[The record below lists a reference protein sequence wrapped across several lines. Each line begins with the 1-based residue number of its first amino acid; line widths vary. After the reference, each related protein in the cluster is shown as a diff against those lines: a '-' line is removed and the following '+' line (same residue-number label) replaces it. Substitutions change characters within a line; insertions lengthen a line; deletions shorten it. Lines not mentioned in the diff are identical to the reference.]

1 MIVSDAGLDT
11 GSRVSKAR
19 VNLSSAMNRF
29 SFATVVLP
37 IAVAIFSVLASA
49 ASAVEIGTARC
60 DVTPTEPIRLTGYA
74 ARKTPHTGVEQ
85 KLWAKALAIGS
96 NREGPAI
103 LITLDNCGI
112 SEGTWREV
120 RSRLAK
126 SAKIRA
132 DRIVIASSHTHS
144 GPATKD
150 WAPNI
155 FVRDLT
161 PEEQGA
167 IDRYTTALVTNLE
180 QVALEALKN
189 RRAGTLSWSSGTAPF
204 AANRRTRGGPVD
216 HALPVLKAEDADGKL
231 LALVANY
238 ACHCTTLG
246 GEFNHACGDW
256 AGYAQ
261 EAIEREAPGAVALV
275 TIGCGADANPSP
287 RGGTDGGLAFAKQHG
302 GEIGAEVKRL
312 LGMTFTPLKTR
323 LTTHAKEIQ
332 LPFGPHFTREQWLA
346 RSTNSGIT
354 GYHAK
359 KWLARLDH
367 GEKLPDSL
375 YYPIT
380 TWNFGNELAM
390 VFLPGEVVVDYA
402 LRLKDELNGQR
413 LWVSGYA
420 NYVPCY
426 IPSRRILAEGGYEA
440 EDSLWYYDR
449 PARFSTNAEDL
460 IVATVRDLVPKS
472 YRRDPKRAELPPPLT
487 PQESLRAIRTKAE
500 MTVELVASEP
510 LIESPVAIDWD
521 AQGRL
526 WVCEM
531 YDYPAGLKPP
541 AQPGRKYGEPLKEP
555 PGGFT
560 PGGRIKILTDRDG
573 DGRFDKATL
582 FLDGIP
588 FPTGVMPWRK
598 GALIC
603 AAPDLLYAEDT
614 NGDGRADI
622 VRTNITGFARHNY
635 QARLNGFTWGLDG
648 WLHASSGLFG
658 GKVKSLQTGKEIDL
672 SGRDFR
678 YRPDTGEI
686 EPVSGISQFGRV
698 RDDFDNWFGND
709 NSTWLW
715 HFPLPDHYLRRNPF
729 VNVSEPRVFV
739 ARGSEAN
746 RVFPTSR
753 TLTRFNDPQMANI
766 VTSACGPGVYRDT
779 LLGGDYYGN
788 VFICEPVHNLVH
800 RLVLDRSGVSY
811 AGRRAAGEER
821 AEFLSSADSWF
832 RPVQA
837 RTGPD
842 GALYI
847 VDMYRF
853 VIEHPRW
860 IPPERLKELDPRAGA
875 DMGRIYRVYPRGS
888 KPARV
893 PKLEKASVETL
904 VKALSGPNGPTR
916 DLAHQQL
923 IERNGIADV
932 VAQSTSNPA
941 ARVQQLAAL
950 RDLNLLRDEHI
961 TRALTDANAD
971 VRHFALKLADGRSGC
986 VEALMAFPGRAE
998 NVDGRLM
1005 RQYWLSVSGFDSNT
1019 VHRFL
1024 STQSP
1029 LIDVPEWLVA
1039 TRQAP
1044 FAAVQ
1049 AILRA
1054 KAPGKLGATGGMPR
1068 AMSTLFA
1075 AMLADKHVDD
1085 LGRVLIKLL
1094 PPDET
1099 ARDLSSAWAVNTLH
1113 AELLDH
1119 PDALAALGTNAS
1131 AEVRRSVER
1140 LRGDFA
1146 SGQQVHWLMSGELKT
1161 LSAESIPPVIR
1172 ILGHNAQSSATNRAQ
1187 LMDLFSADLDN
1198 AARQELR
1205 KAVGRLRGDEFV
1217 REVIARWSTFGPAV
1231 RDMLLELLL
1240 AKEDW
1245 SAAVLGGIEGGT
1257 VQAGELSLAR
1267 QQRLRSHARAD
1278 IRTRAGKLF
1287 AVATTNRRDVLARY
1301 EGVGALTPVKD
1312 RGGELFAKNCAQC
1325 HAFRG
1330 QGHDVGPNL
1339 AEFAGKST
1347 ADFVLALLDPNAGI
1361 NPNFIAYNVETKD
1374 GRSLNGIVRN
1384 ETSAGLTLVQGGGV
1398 RESIARRDIAGIRA
1412 SALSLMPEGLE
1423 QALSPQDMADLIA
1436 WLKSGAQA
1444 SFGNAAV
1451 ADATK
1456 ARAEFLKAG
1465 ANGCA
1470 EVVTAVETLP
1480 YPSWL
1485 GRLPMPYC
1493 RQSAGQDRLVWR
1505 TAVLPSKLE
1514 ATHTFRLPVGM
1525 GFASQPKGK
1534 FTLKVNGSLL
1544 LEFDVSLNDRTWASA
1559 DGRTKLRYSVREA
1572 NTEDSNGVLEIEVPY
1587 AFLKAGRRAE
1597 FEVTGSASGSQ
1608 RWFGIYQL
1616 PTTVA
1621 EGGR

>member
-1 MIVSDAGLDT
+1 MPPRHLALT
-11 GSRVSKAR
+11 
-19 VNLSSAMNRF
+19 L
-29 SFATVVLP
+29 
-37 IAVAIFSVLASA
+37 LASLLITATPKLSA
-49 ASAVEIGTARC
+49 AELGVARR
-60 DVTPTEPIRLTGYA
+60 DVTPAEPIRLTGYA
-74 ARKTPHTGVEQ
+74 ARKTSHVGVEQ

-96 NREGPAI
+96 DREGPAV

-120 RSRLAK
+120 RGRLAK

-161 PEEQGA
+161 AEEQGA
-167 IDRYTTALVTNLE
+167 IDRYTATLINHLE
-180 QVALEALKN
+180 KVALDALKN
-189 RRAGTLSWSSGTAPF
+189 RRPGKLSWSSGSAQF

-216 HALPVLKAEDADGKL
+216 HSLPVLKAEDASGKL

-246 GEFNHACGDW
+246 GEFNHVCGDW

-287 RGGTDGGLAFAKQHG
+287 RGGTDGGLALAKQHG
-302 GEIGAEVKRL
+302 AEIGAEVKRL
-312 LGMTFTPLKTR
+312 LGMTFTPLKAR
-323 LTTHAKEIQ
+323 LTARAKEIQ
-332 LPFGPHFTREQWLA
+332 LPFGPHFTRDQWLA
-346 RSTNSGIT
+346 RSTNSGIV

-359 KWLARLDH
+359 RWLERLDR
-367 GEKLPDSL
+367 GEKLPESL

-380 TWNFGNELAM
+380 TWSFGEELAM
-390 VFLPGEVVVDYA
+390 AFLPGEVVVDYA
-402 LRLKDELNGQR
+402 LRLKNELDGQK

-440 EDSLWYYDR
+440 EESLWYYDR
-449 PARFSTNAEDL
+449 PARLSTNAEDL
-460 IVATVRDLVPKS
+460 IVTTVRDLVPKS
-472 YRRDPKRAELPPPLT
+472 YRRDPKRADLPPPLS
-487 PQESLRAIRTKAE
+487 PQESLRAIRTKADL
-500 MTVELVASEP
+500 TVELVASEP

-521 AQGRL
+521 TQGRL

-531 YDYPAGLKPP
+531 YDYPAGLNPP
-541 AQPGRKYGEPLKEP
+541 AQPGRKYGEPLQEP

-573 DGRFDKATL
+573 DGRYDKAAL

-622 VRTNITGFARHNY
+622 VRTNVTGFARHNY

-648 WLHASSGLFG
+648 WLHVSSGLFG

-686 EPVSGISQFGRV
+686 EPVSGISQYGRV

-715 HFPLPDHYLRRNPF
+715 HFPVPDHYLRRNPF
-729 VNVSEPRVFV
+729 VNFTEPRVFI

-753 TLTRFNDPQMANI
+753 TLTRFNEPHMANI
-766 VTSACGPGVYRDT
+766 VTSACAPGIYRDT
-779 LLGGDYYGN
+779 LLGGEYYGN
-788 VFICEPVHNLVH
+788 VFVCEPVHNLVH

-821 AEFLSSADSWF
+821 AEFLSSSDSWF

-860 IPPERLKELDPRAGA
+860 IPPERLQELDPRAGA
-875 DMGRIYRVYPRGS
+875 DKGRIYRVYPRGK

-893 PKLEKASVETL
+893 PKLEKSNIETL
-904 VKALSGPNGPTR
+904 AKALDSANGPVR
-916 DLAHQQL
+916 DLAHREL
-923 IERNGIADV
+923 IEKAPAEDVREQTELGRRLNDANGQPA
-932 VAQSTSNPA
+932 SSPA
-941 ARVQQLAAL
+941 ARVQRLAAL

-961 TRALTDANAD
+961 ARALADANAD
-971 VRHFALKLADGRSGC
+971 VRHFALKLADGRPGC
-986 VEALMAFPGRAE
+986 VDALLAFPGRPE

-1039 TRQAP
+1039 TRKAP
-1044 FAAVQ
+1044 FSAVQ
-1049 AILRA
+1049 AIFRA
-1054 KAPGKLGATGGMPR
+1054 TAPGKLAPTGGMPR

-1075 AMLADKHVDD
+1075 TMLADKHADD
-1085 LGRVLIKLL
+1085 LGKVLVKLL
-1094 PPDET
+1094 PPDEQT
-1099 ARDLSSAWAVNTLH
+1099 LDLSTTWAVNTLH

-1119 PDALAALGTNAS
+1119 PDALSALATNAP

-1140 LRGDFA
+1140 LRADFV
-1146 SGQQVHWLMSGELKT
+1146 SGQQVQWLMTGQLKT
-1161 LSAESIPPVIR
+1161 MSPESIPPVIR
-1172 ILGHNAQSSATNRAQ
+1172 ILGHYAQTSATNRAQ
-1187 LMDLFSADLDN
+1187 LMDLFLADLDN
-1198 AARQELR
+1198 PARQQLR
-1205 KAVGRLRGDEFV
+1205 RAVAQLRGDDFA
-1217 REVIARWSTFGPAV
+1217 REAVARWSAFGPAT
-1231 RDMLLELLL
+1231 RASLLELLL
-1240 AKEDW
+1240 AKDNW
-1245 SAAVLGGIEGGT
+1245 SAIVLAGVEAGAL
-1257 VQAGELSLAR
+1257 QAGELSLTQR
-1267 QQRLRSHARAD
+1267 QRLRSHSQAG
-1278 IRTRAGKLF
+1278 IRTRAEKLF
-1287 AVATTNRRDVLARY
+1287 AASATNRGEILARY
-1301 EGVGALTPVKD
+1301 ESVGTLTPAKD

-1330 QGHDVGPNL
+1330 QGFDVGPNL

-1361 NPNFIAYNVETKD
+1361 NPNFIAYNIETKD
-1374 GRSLNGIVRN
+1374 GRSLSGIVRN
-1384 ETSAGLTLVQGGGV
+1384 ETASGLTLVQGGGV
-1398 RESIARRDIAGIRA
+1398 RESIARRDITAIRA

-1423 QALSPQDMADLIA
+1423 QALSPQDLADLIA
-1436 WLKSGAQA
+1436 WLKSGAPA
-1444 SFGNAAV
+1444 PFGNATAEQ
-1451 ADATK
+1451 AAA
-1456 ARAEFLKAG
+1456 ARAEFLRAG
-1465 ANGCA
+1465 PSDCA
-1470 EVVTAVETLP
+1470 EVIASVETLP

-1493 RQSAGQDRLVWR
+1493 RQSAEQNRLAWR
-1505 TAVLPSKLE
+1505 SPVLPAKLG
-1514 ATHTFRLPVGM
+1514 ATQTFRLPVGM
-1525 GFASQPKGK
+1525 GFVSQPKGK
-1534 FTLKVNGSLL
+1534 FTLKVNGAALLDFDASLT
-1544 LEFDVSLNDRTWASA
+1544 DRTWEST
-1559 DGRTKLRYSVREA
+1559 DGRAKLRYSVREA
-1572 NTEDSNGVLEIEVPY
+1572 NSEDSSGVLEIEVP
-1587 AFLKAGRRAE
+1587 ASHLKAGARAE

-1616 PTTVA
+1616 PK
-1621 EGGR
+1621 

>member
-1 MIVSDAGLDT
+1 
-11 GSRVSKAR
+11 
-19 VNLSSAMNRF
+19 MNRLALN
-29 SFATVVLP
+29 SLVVP
-37 IAVAIFSVLASA
+37 IFVAVFTLVMPSA
-49 ASAVEIGTARC
+49 RAVEFGVARR

-74 ARKTPHTGVEQ
+74 ARKTPHVGVEQ
-85 KLWAKALAIGS
+85 RLWAKALAIGS
-96 NREGPAI
+96 NREGPAV

-112 SEGTWREV
+112 SEGSWREV
-120 RSRLAK
+120 RSRLVK
-126 SAKIRA
+126 SANLRA

-155 FVRDLT
+155 FIRDLT
-161 PEEQGA
+161 SEEQGA
-167 IDRYTTALVTNLE
+167 IDRYTTALIANLE

-189 RRAGTLSWSSGTAPF
+189 RRAGRLSWSSGSAQF

-216 HALPVLKAEDADGKL
+216 HALPVLKAEDANGKL

-246 GEFNHACGDW
+246 GDFNHVCGDW

-261 EAIEREAPGAVALV
+261 EAIEREAPGAMALV
-275 TIGCGADANPSP
+275 TIGCGADSNPSP
-287 RGGTDGGLAFAKQHG
+287 RGGADAGLALAKQHG
-302 GEIGAEVKRL
+302 AEIGAEVKRL
-312 LGMTFTPLKTR
+312 LGMTFAPLNGR
-323 LTTHAKEIQ
+323 LTTRAKEVQ

-346 RSTNSGIT
+346 RSTNSGIV

-359 KWLARLDH
+359 KWLGRLDR

-380 TWNFGNELAM
+380 TWSFGDDLAL

-402 LRLKDELNGQR
+402 LRLKNELAGQK

-449 PARFSTNAEDL
+449 PARLSTNVEDL
-460 IVATVRDLVPKS
+460 IVTTVRDLVPKS
-472 YRRDPKRAELPPPLT
+472 FRRDPKRADLPPPLS
-487 PQESLRAIRTKAE
+487 PQESLKAIRTKADL
-500 MTVELVASEP
+500 TVEVVASEP

-521 AQGRL
+521 AQGRM

-531 YDYPAGLKPP
+531 YDYPAGLNPP
-541 AQPGRKYGEPLKEP
+541 ANPDRKYGEPLKEP

-573 DGRFDKATL
+573 DGRYDKATL

-635 QARLNGFTWGLDG
+635 QARVNGFTWGLDG

-715 HFPLPDHYLRRNPF
+715 HYPLPDHYLRRNPF
-729 VNVSEPRVFV
+729 VSFPEPRVFV
-739 ARGSEAN
+739 ASGTEAN

-753 TLTRFNDPQMANI
+753 TLTRFNDPHMANI

-788 VFICEPVHNLVH
+788 VFVCEPVHNLVH
-800 RLVLDRSGVSY
+800 RLVLDRTGGSY
-811 AGRRAAGEER
+811 TGRRPAGEER
-821 AEFLSSADSWF
+821 GEFLSSTDSWF

-875 DMGRIYRVYPRGS
+875 DMGRIYRVYPRGE
-888 KPARV
+888 KPGHV
-893 PKLEKASVETL
+893 PNLEKANVA
-904 VKALSGPNGPTR
+904 ALITALGSANGIVR
-916 DLAHQQL
+916 DLVHRELLERASSESFRRA
-923 IERNGIADV
+923 IERSSMMKLE
-932 VAQSTSNPA
+932 AQSALAPA
-941 ARVQQLAAL
+941 ARVQTLAAL
-950 RDLNLLRDEHI
+950 RDLNLLRDDHI
-961 TRALTDANAD
+961 TRALADANAD
-971 VRHFALKLADGRSGC
+971 VRHFALKLADGRPGC
-986 VEALMAFPGRAE
+986 VEALMAFPSRPE
-998 NVDGRLM
+998 NADGRLM
-1005 RQYWLSVSGFDSNT
+1005 WQYWLSVSGFKSNT

-1024 STQSP
+1024 GQQSP
-1029 LIDVPEWLVA
+1029 LIDVPEWLLA
-1039 TRQAP
+1039 TRKAP
-1044 FAAVQ
+1044 FSAVEE
-1049 AILRA
+1049 IFRTTT
-1054 KAPGKLGATGGMPR
+1054 PGKLGPTGGAPK

-1075 AMLADKHVDD
+1075 TMLADKHTDD
-1085 LGRVLIKLL
+1085 LGKVLRKLL
-1094 PPDET
+1094 PPDEKT
-1099 ARDLSSAWAVNTLH
+1099 HDPSSTWAVNALH

-1119 PDALAALGTNAS
+1119 PAVLNALANS
-1131 AEVRRSVER
+1131 AVPEVRRSVER
-1140 LRGDFA
+1140 LRHDFA
-1146 SGQQVHWLMSGELKT
+1146 GGQQVHWLMTGELKS
-1161 LSAESIPPVIR
+1161 LSSESIPAVIR
-1172 ILGHNAQSSATNRAQ
+1172 ILGHYAQDSATNRAQ
-1187 LMDLFSADLDN
+1187 MMDLLSADLD
-1198 AARQELR
+1198 ATARQELR
-1205 KAVGRLRGDEFV
+1205 KAVARLNGDSFANEAL
-1217 REVIARWSTFGPAV
+1217 ERWNSFGPSV
-1231 RDMLLELLL
+1231 RGTLLELLL
-1240 AKEDW
+1240 AKENW
-1245 SAAVLGGIEGGT
+1245 SAVVLGGIEGGA
-1257 VQAGELSLAR
+1257 VQANELSLTQR
-1267 QQRLRSHARAD
+1267 QRLRSHSLEDVRARAE
-1278 IRTRAGKLF
+1278 RLF
-1287 AVATTNRRDVLARY
+1287 AAAGTNRRDVLAKY
-1301 EGVGALTPVKD
+1301 EGVGALSPRKD

-1330 QGHDVGPNL
+1330 QGHDVGSNL
-1339 AEFAGKST
+1339 AEFVGKSA
-1347 ADFVLALLDPNAGI
+1347 ADFVLAILDPNAGI
-1361 NPNFIAYNVETKD
+1361 NPNFVGYNVETKD
-1374 GRSLNGIVRN
+1374 GRSLSGIVRN

-1398 RESIARRDIAGIRA
+1398 RETIARRDIVSLRA

-1423 QALSPQDMADLIA
+1423 QALSLQDMADLIA
-1436 WLKSGAQA
+1436 WLQSGAPA
-1444 SFGNAAV
+1444 VFGNAAV
-1451 ADATK
+1451 ADTSK
-1456 ARAEFLKAG
+1456 AREEFLKMG
-1465 ANGCA
+1465 ADGCA
-1470 EVVTAVETLP
+1470 EVVTAAETLP

-1493 RQSAGQDRLVWR
+1493 RQSAGQEQLVWR
-1505 TAVLPSKLE
+1505 SAVLPSKL
-1514 ATHTFRLPVGM
+1514 ATTHTFRMPVGM

-1534 FTLKVNGSLL
+1534 FSLKVNGAALL
-1544 LEFDVSLNDRTWASA
+1544 DFDVSLTDRTWQGA
-1559 DGRTKLRYSVREA
+1559 DGRARMRYLVKEA
-1572 NTEDSNGVLEIEVPY
+1572 NSEDSNGVLEIEVPS

-1616 PTTVA
+1616 PASVA
-1621 EGGR
+1621 GGGR

>member
-1 MIVSDAGLDT
+1 MSPRPLF
-11 GSRVSKAR
+11 
-19 VNLSSAMNRF
+19 L
-29 SFATVVLP
+29 LL
-37 IAVAIFSVLASA
+37 LASLLHTFA
-49 ASAVEIGTARC
+49 PELHALELGVARR
-60 DVTPTEPIRLTGYA
+60 DITPTEPIRLTGYA
-74 ARKTPHTGVEQ
+74 ARKSPHVGVEQ

-96 NREGPAI
+96 NREGPAV

-161 PEEQGA
+161 TEEQGA
-167 IDRYTTALVTNLE
+167 IGRYTAVLITNLE

-189 RRAGTLSWSSGTAPF
+189 RRAGKLSWSSGTAQF

-216 HALPVLKAEDADGKL
+216 HALPVLKAKDASGKL

-238 ACHCTTLG
+238 ACHCTTIG
-246 GEFNHACGDW
+246 GEFNHVCGDW

-261 EAIEREAPGAVALV
+261 EAIEREAPGAMALV

-287 RGGTDGGLAFAKQHG
+287 RGGMDSGLTLAKQHG
-302 GEIGAEVKRL
+302 AEIGAEVKRL
-312 LGMTFTPLKTR
+312 LGMTFTPLKSQ
-323 LTTHAKEIQ
+323 LTTRAKEIQ
-332 LPFGPHFTREQWLA
+332 LPFGPHFTRDQWLA
-346 RSTNSGIT
+346 RSTNAGIV

-359 KWLARLDH
+359 KWLGRLDR

-380 TWNFGNELAM
+380 TWNFGDDLAM
-390 VFLPGEVVVDYA
+390 VFLPGEVVIDYA
-402 LRLKDELNGQR
+402 LRLKNELAGQH

-449 PARFSTNAEDL
+449 PARLSTNAEDL
-460 IVATVRDLVPKS
+460 IITTVRDLVPKS
-472 YRRDPKRAELPPPLT
+472 YRRDPSRADSPPPQS

-500 MTVELVASEP
+500 LTVELVASEP

-531 YDYPAGLKPP
+531 YDYPAGLNPP
-541 AQPGRKYGEPLKEP
+541 AQPGRKYGEPLQEP

-573 DGRFDKATL
+573 DGRYDKATL
-582 FLDGIP
+582 FIDGIP

-622 VRTNITGFARHNY
+622 VRTNVTGFARHNY
-635 QARLNGFTWGLDG
+635 QARLNGFAWGLDG

-672 SGRDFR
+672 GGRDFR

-686 EPVSGISQFGRV
+686 EPVSGISQYGRV

-715 HFPLPDHYLRRNPF
+715 HYPLPDHYLRRNPH
-729 VNVSEPRVFV
+729 VNFNEPRVLV
-739 ARGSEAN
+739 TRGGDAN
-746 RVFPTSR
+746 KVFPTSR
-753 TLTRFNDPQMANI
+753 TLTRFNEPHMANI
-766 VTSACGPGVYRDT
+766 VTSACAPGVYRDT
-779 LLGGDYYGN
+779 LLGGEYYGN
-788 VFICEPVHNLVH
+788 VFVCEPVHNLVH
-800 RLVLDRSGVSY
+800 RLVLDRDGVTY
-811 AGRRAAGEER
+811 AARRGDGEER
-821 AEFLSSADSWF
+821 AEFLSSSDSWF

-837 RTGPD
+837 RAGPD

-860 IPPERLKELDPRAGA
+860 ITPERLRELDPRAGA
-875 DMGRIYRVYPRGS
+875 DMGRIYRVYPRAG
-888 KPARV
+888 KPARL
-893 PKLEKASVETL
+893 PKLQGASDETL
-904 VKALSGPNGPTR
+904 TKALSSPNGPLR

-923 IERNGIADV
+923 LATRTGQPTRIRSQPSPAVEA
-932 VAQSTSNPA
+932 VAKSGSSPA
-941 ARVQQLAAL
+941 ARVQALAAS
-950 RDLNLLRDEHI
+950 RDLHL
-961 TRALTDANAD
+961 LTDE
-971 VRHFALKLADGRSGC
+971 VLRSALKDADAGVRRFVLGLTEGRSGL
-986 VEALMAFPGRAE
+986 VNDLASFAGRPE
-998 NVDGRLM
+998 NQEPATQQRF
-1005 RQYWLSVSGFDSNT
+1005 WLAVSGFSSDDVKQLISQVPMPSEDRRVETAWLIAARTAPLEAYESWRRTSGAQRTFTALFNMMLADARIQEVGT
-1019 VHRFL
+1019 LLTRTLPDGSDLTSPLALRLQAELLEHAGAMATLAKSPDASVRQVVARL
-1024 STQSP
+1024 TDDATASSAVQRLLTGDLKTQSP
-1029 LIDVPEWLVA
+1029 ESV
-1039 TRQAP
+1039 
-1044 FAAVQ
+1044 
-1049 AILRA
+1049 
-1054 KAPGKLGATGGMPR
+1054 GA
-1068 AMSTLFA
+1068 
-1075 AMLADKHVDD
+1075 
-1085 LGRVLIKLL
+1085 
-1094 PPDET
+1094 
-1099 ARDLSSAWAVNTLH
+1099 
-1113 AELLDH
+1113 
-1119 PDALAALGTNAS
+1119 
-1131 AEVRRSVER
+1131 
-1140 LRGDFA
+1140 
-1146 SGQQVHWLMSGELKT
+1146 
-1161 LSAESIPPVIR
+1161 VIR
-1172 ILGHNAQSSATNRAQ
+1172 ILGHRAQRSATNRAH
-1187 LMDLFSADLDN
+1187 LFDLLSADLDS

-1205 KAVGRLRGDEFV
+1205 KAIGRLRGPEFATEAV
-1217 REVIARWSTFGPAV
+1217 ARWNLLGPGA
-1231 RDMLLELLL
+1231 RTALLELLL
-1240 AKEDW
+1240 AKDDW
-1245 SAAVLGGIEGGT
+1245 ARVVVGGIEGGAL
-1257 VQAGELSLAR
+1257 QASELSLTQR
-1267 QQRLRSHARAD
+1267 QRLRSHAQTD
-1278 IRTRAGKLF
+1278 IRARAEKLF
-1287 AVATTNRRDVLARY
+1287 AAATTNRREVLARY
-1301 EGVGALTPVKD
+1301 ESIGTLTPVKD

-1330 QGHDVGPNL
+1330 QGFDVGPNL
-1339 AEFAGKST
+1339 AEFAGKS
-1347 ADFVLALLDPNAGI
+1347 AEDFVVALLDPNAAI
-1361 NPNFIAYNVETKD
+1361 NPNYIAYNIETKD
-1374 GRSLNGIVRN
+1374 GRSLSGVVRN
-1384 ETSAGLTLVQGGGV
+1384 ETSSGLTLVQGGGV

-1423 QALSPQDMADLIA
+1423 QALAPQDLADLIA
-1436 WLKSGAQA
+1436 WLKAGAPALSGTATT
-1444 SFGNAAV
+1444 
-1451 ADATK
+1451 ADAAK
-1456 ARAEFLKAG
+1456 AQAEFLKAG

-1470 EVVTAVETLP
+1470 EVVSAAETLP

-1493 RQSAGQDRLVWR
+1493 RQSAGQERLVWR
-1505 TAVLPSKLE
+1505 TAVLPAKLE

-1525 GFASQPKGK
+1525 GFVSQPQGK
-1534 FTLKVNGSLL
+1534 FTLKVNGTTLL
-1544 LEFDVSLNDRTWASA
+1544 DYDVSLTDRTWTSA
-1559 DGRTKLRYSVREA
+1559 DGRTKMRYSVREA
-1572 NTEDSNGVLEIEVPY
+1572 NTEDSSGVLEIEVPS
-1587 AFLKAGRRAE
+1587 ALLKPGQRAE
-1597 FEVTGSASGSQ
+1597 FTVLGSASGNQ

-1616 PTTVA
+1616 PATVA
-1621 EGGR
+1621 GGGR